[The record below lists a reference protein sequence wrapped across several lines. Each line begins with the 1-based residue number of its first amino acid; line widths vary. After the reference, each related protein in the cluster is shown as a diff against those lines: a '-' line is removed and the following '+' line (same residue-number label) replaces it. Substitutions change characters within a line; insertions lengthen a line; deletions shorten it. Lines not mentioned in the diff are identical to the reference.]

1 MLSLLAPSSALVAG
15 SALAKALSV
24 QRPVIVHLWDANP
37 AEVQSY
43 AIDDVS
49 AACRNSGAAAVL
61 CSPSLVK
68 PLVEEQEL
76 HRGDFPG
83 PLPVIVDCFLKDL
96 EGEDDADE
104 LTASAKS
111 LGASAMGLVWRASDW
126 PEQAALEE
134 ALQRATAAAERAGL
148 DTILLP
154 QFGAGGVEGADEA
167 AELAAKM
174 GSAAALAK
182 EGETGKDGAVALGSW
197 DGSKEELERLREA
210 GLEGVVLKNACRGDV
225 SRGARTSSPSIAAQF
240 VTRQVKAALSKKNID
255 VWGGAGSTDF
265 TVKEPSMDDYFNR
278 S

>member
-1 MLSLLAPSSALVAG
+1 MLSLFAPSPALVAG
-15 SALAKALSV
+15 SALSKALSV
-24 QRPVIVHLWDANP
+24 QRPVVVHLWDAKP
-37 AEVQSY
+37 AELESF

-96 EGEDDADE
+96 NTSEEADE

-111 LGASAMGLVWRASDW
+111 LGASAMGIVWCASDW
-126 PEQAALEE
+126 PEEAALEE
-134 ALQRATAAAERAGL
+134 ALQRATSAAEKAGL

-167 AELAAKM
+167 ASLASRM

-182 EGETGKDGAVALGSW
+182 DGIKSEGAVARRSW
-197 DGSKEELERLREA
+197 DGSKDE
-210 GLEGVVLKNACRGDV
+210 V
-225 SRGARTSSPSIAAQF
+225 
-240 VTRQVKAALSKKNID
+240 
-255 VWGGAGSTDF
+255 
-265 TVKEPSMDDYFNR
+265 
-278 S
+278 